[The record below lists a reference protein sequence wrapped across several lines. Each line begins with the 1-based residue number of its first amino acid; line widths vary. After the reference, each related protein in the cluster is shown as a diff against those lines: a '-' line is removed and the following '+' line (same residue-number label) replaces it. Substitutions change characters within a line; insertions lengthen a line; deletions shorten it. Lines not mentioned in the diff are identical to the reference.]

1 MAIDLLKS
9 INSPSDLKKL
19 SIDELDNYSVQLS
32 SFIDKTVSSIGGHY
46 SSPLG
51 VVDLSI
57 ALHYVY
63 NSPKDKLVWDVG
75 HQAYAHKIITGRRD
89 RFDTLRKKEGI
100 SGFLKRNESAHDIF
114 GAGHASTSISA
125 ALGIAHARDLKK
137 ENFQVLSIIGD
148 GSMTGGLAYEGI
160 NNLGYH
166 KTQLT
171 VVLNDN
177 SMSISKSVGA
187 LSHYLT
193 KIITNPTYNK
203 IRNDI
208 WDISGK
214 LPFGSKSIRR
224 FLRKTQMGIKNY
236 ITPGSLFEDLGLR
249 YIGPVD
255 GHNIIDLIKV
265 FKSVKDMN
273 SPVLVHVL
281 TSKGK
286 GNDLAEKD
294 SVKYY
299 SVSGEKSSSSDG
311 IGFSNV
317 FGDSM
322 CDIAKEN
329 SNVMCITAAM
339 EKGTGMSEFVA
350 KYPDNYIDVG
360 IAEEHAITYGAGL
373 ACENIVPV
381 VALYSTFA
389 QRAYDQIFHDVSL
402 QELPMVICLDRSG
415 VVGPDGPTHHGVFDI
430 SILRSLPNI
439 VISSPANGSELRNL
453 IYTAINS
460 KKLFIIRYPKSN
472 TVEYDKSLP
481 FITYDIGRWSIINPG
496 EKILILSTG
505 PLYYEIIDN
514 INYIKQNLGYE
525 PTIVHARFIKPM
537 DAKMLIDLSSSHDTI
552 ITVEEGTEIGGFG
565 SGILEFIS
573 KNYININVENIAIP
587 DTYIEHA
594 SRSEQLDEIG
604 LSGKRIADNII
615 SVGNSISK
623 NKTLTKI
630 VSLSKDVD

>member
-1 MAIDLLKS
+1 MAIDLLKTV
-9 INSPSDLKKL
+9 NAPSDLKKL
-19 SIDELDNYSVQLS
+19 SIDDLNNYSIQLS
-32 SFIDKTVSSIGGHY
+32 SFIDETVSSIGGHY

-57 ALHYVY
+57 ALHYIY

-100 SGFLKRNESAHDIF
+100 SGFLKRNESVHDIF

-137 ENFQVLSIIGD
+137 DNFQVLSIIGD
-148 GSMTGGLAYEGI
+148 GSMTGGLAYEGV

-187 LSHYLT
+187 LSRYLT

-214 LPFGSKSIRR
+214 LPVGSKTIRR

-255 GHNIIDLIKV
+255 GHNIAELIKV

-286 GNDLAEKD
+286 GSDLAEKD

-322 CDIAKEN
+322 CDIAKVN
-329 SNVMCITAAM
+329 NNVMCITAAM
-339 EKGTGMSEFVA
+339 EKGTGMSEFVD

-402 QELPMVICLDRSG
+402 QDLPMVLCLDRSG

-439 VISSPANGSELRNL
+439 VISSPANGTELRNL
-453 IYTAINS
+453 IYTAISS
-460 KKLFIIRYPKSN
+460 KKLFIIRYPKSD
-472 TVEYDKSLP
+472 TIEYDRSLP
-481 FITYDIGRWSIINPG
+481 FLTYDIGKWSIINPG

-505 PLYYEIIDN
+505 PFYYDIIDN
-514 INYIKQNLGYE
+514 IEYIKTNLGYE
-525 PTIVHARFIKPM
+525 PTIVHARFIKPI
-537 DAKMLIDLSSSHDTI
+537 DTKMLKDLSLSHDTI
-552 ITVEEGTEIGGFG
+552 VTVEEGTEIGGFG

-573 KNYININVENIAIP
+573 RNNININVENIAIP
-587 DTYIEHA
+587 DKYIEHA

-604 LSGKRIADNII
+604 LSGQRIANNII
-615 SVGNSISK
+615 SVGNSISE
-623 NKTLTKI
+623 NKTVTKI